1 MERALKNELRH
12 AKNRQRFSLG
22 GLVEDGGGEVT

>member
-12 AKNRQRFSLG
+12 AKNRPRFPLG
-22 GLVEDGGGEVT
+22 GLVEDGEVK